1 MTVQQT
7 AHDMIDQLNDDGLS
21 YIINIFRGL
30 DDSKWRQPKVVLSE
44 TDGKINTKKKDAMR
58 RIETRRKKYSGVE
71 VISYDEALM
80 ESIKEKMTQKE
91 VRNSIKDICDILTVV
106 GASNDRISHAIDNE
120 GFLDFEDALQAECA
134 KTVDADY
141 IVTGNI
147 KDFKSSDIPAVTPD
161 EFYEKI
167 WVNVEF

>member
-1 MTVQQT
+1 MKVL
-7 AHDMIDQLNDDGLS
+7 IDTNVAITCVTDRETDPYKDGCDKVMRLCADGLIEGYFAFHS
-21 YIINIFRGL
+21 VSNMWFILKSLRKII
-30 DDSKWRQPKVVLSE
+30 
-44 TDGKINTKKKDAMR
+44 DGER
-58 RIETRRKKYSGVE
+58 SGE
-71 VISYDEALM
+71 LL
-80 ESIKEKMTQKE
+80 MTQKE

-120 GFLDFEDALQAECA
+120 GFSDFEDALQAECA

-161 EFYEKI
+161 EFFEKI